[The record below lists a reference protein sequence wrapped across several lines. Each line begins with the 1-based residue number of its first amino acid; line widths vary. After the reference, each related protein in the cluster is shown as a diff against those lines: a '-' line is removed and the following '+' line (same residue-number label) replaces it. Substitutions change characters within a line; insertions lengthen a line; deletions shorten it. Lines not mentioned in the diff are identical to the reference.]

1 MDSLEQ
7 KFLESLESKVRS
19 KILMWRRFLDDIFI
33 LWTGNKEELEDF
45 MCQINGFHETIKF
58 TKDGD
63 FEGRSTHF
71 LDVAVKIED
80 GKLSTDCVRS

>member
-1 MDSLEQ
+1 M
-7 KFLESLESKVRS
+7 ESLESKVRS

-63 FEGRSTHF
+63 FERRTTHF
-71 LDVAVKIED
+71 LDVEVKMED
-80 GKLSTDCVRS
+80 GKLSTD